1 MAEQSFLVSPEA
13 RNKTKVERWFFVG
26 LAVAMM
32 AVAIAGFAPSIVN
45 TVGRRAPLSP
55 LAVAHGV
62 VFFVWLGIFLVQGSL
77 VASGNVRLHRRVGVA
92 AVFVLVPMVVL
103 GYTTSIAMMS
113 RGFDLSGDLRIE
125 HDPFAAAIFPLGDL
139 LIFALLV
146 TAAIVY
152 RRHPEI
158 HKRLMLFGNIA
169 LMPAPL
175 AHFIGH
181 WPRLAA
187 LPPGIILVPISM
199 FLMAAVA
206 REYLPTGKVHPMT
219 LGLAVAMFLSGP
231 VRAFVIGPSA
241 EWHRLA
247 SWLAR

>member
-1 MAEQSFLVSPEA
+1 MAVQSFLVSPEV

-32 AVAIAGFAPSIVN
+32 AVVVAGFAPSIVN
-45 TVGRRAPLSP
+45 TAGRRAPLSP

-62 VFFVWLGIFLVQGSL
+62 VFFAWLGIFLVQGSL
-77 VASGNVRLHRRVGVA
+77 VAAGNVGFHRRVGVA

-103 GYTTSIAMMS
+103 GYATSVSMMR

-125 HDPFAAAIFPLGDL
+125 RDPLAAGIFPLGDL
-139 LIFALLV
+139 LIFAILV
-146 TAAIVY
+146 TAAIIY
-152 RRHPEI
+152 RQRPEI

-187 LPPGIILVPISM
+187 MPPAIILVPISM

-206 REYLPTGKVHPMT
+206 REYLPTGKVHPLT
-219 LGLAVAMFLSGP
+219 WGLAAAMLFSGP
-231 VRAFVIGPSA
+231 MRAFVIGPSA
-241 EWHRLA
+241 VWHRLA

>member
-1 MAEQSFLVSPEA
+1 MAVQSFLVSPEA

-32 AVAIAGFAPSIVN
+32 AVAIAGFAPSIAN
-45 TVGRRAPLSP
+45 TAGRRAPVSP

-77 VASGNVRLHRRVGVA
+77 VASGNVRLHRRVGVVA
-92 AVFVLVPMVVL
+92 GFVLLPMVVL
-103 GYTTSIAMMS
+103 GYTTSVSMMR
-113 RGFDLSGDLRIE
+113 RGVDLSGDLRIE

-146 TAAIVY
+146 TAAIIY
-152 RRHPEI
+152 RRRPEI

-187 LPPGIILVPISM
+187 MPPAIILVPISM
-199 FLMAAVA
+199 FWMAALA
-206 REYLPTGKVHPMT
+206 REYLPSGKVHPLT
-219 LGLAVAMFLSGP
+219 WGLAAAMFLS
-231 VRAFVIGPSA
+231 
-241 EWHRLA
+241 
-247 SWLAR
+247 AR